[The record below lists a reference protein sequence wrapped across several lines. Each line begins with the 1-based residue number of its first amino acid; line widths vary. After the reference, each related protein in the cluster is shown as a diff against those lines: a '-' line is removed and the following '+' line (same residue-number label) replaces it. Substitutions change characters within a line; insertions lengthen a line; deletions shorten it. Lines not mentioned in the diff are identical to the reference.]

1 MRYKIGCGGI
11 KLGAWILFQLREGEL
26 VTKRRFSRF
35 ALLSVSLFLTPAM
48 SGGMI
53 AWGQATADE
62 SSSTASSAT
71 VDIDSGLLSAFKLR
85 SIGPALMSG
94 RISDIAVNP
103 KQPNTWY
110 VAAGSGNLWK
120 TTNAGTTWSAIFD
133 QYPSYSIGCVT
144 IDPKNPNIIWV
155 GTGEDVGGRHVGFG
169 DGVYVSYDAG
179 GSFQNMGLRGTE
191 HISKILIH
199 GEDSNIM
206 LVAAQGPLW
215 NEGGERGLYRSNDGG
230 KTWSQVL
237 AGGPWTGCTE
247 VVADPSNPDVMYA
260 ALHQRHR
267 TVAALLNTG
276 PESGIYKSIDGGE
289 SWTKLGRGLPGEN
302 MGKIA
307 LVVSPQKPNIVYASI
322 ELPATKGG
330 TWRSEDYGASWK
342 KVSDFVSGGTGPH
355 YYQELWADPHRFH
368 CLYHANNSLMR
379 SLDGG
384 ATWENIEGYSKHGD
398 NHAIA
403 FHPLDADMVICGTD
417 GGVYASY
424 DFAKTWQYVPNLS
437 LTQFYKVDVDNDTPF
452 YHIIGGTQDN
462 STQYGPS
469 RTRAATG
476 IVSSDWI
483 VPIGGDGH
491 DNAIHPENPD
501 IIFCESQEG
510 YIRRFDRRTGQ
521 SVAIRPAPGDGEAS
535 FRFNWDSPIL
545 ISPHNANRLYFASN
559 HLHRS
564 DDLGDSW
571 TTLSPDLSRNENRLA
586 MPMMGRKH
594 GVDAGYDLY
603 AMSQYGS
610 ITSISESP
618 VVADLIYVGTDD
630 GLIQVTEDGGQTW
643 RKVERIYGIPERAF
657 VNDIKADRHDPDT
670 VYACFDNH
678 KEGDFKPYLIRSRD
692 RGRTWESIS
701 ADLPDKHLV
710 WRFEQD
716 HVMPELMFLGTEFGL
731 FVSLNAG
738 ASWVKLSQ
746 GMPTIPV
753 RDLAIQKREND
764 LVCATF
770 GRGFYV
776 LDDYS
781 PLRELAKLQRDGTV
795 AELFAPRTTA
805 WYQETN
811 VSPVSSF
818 GDDFYRAENP
828 PLGAVFTVYVREATE
843 TARERRKKAEAA
855 SARGNTDVEIP
866 SFETLADEAAEVKP
880 QLLIEI
886 RDAQNEMVRRVPC
899 PAAKGL
905 HRVVWDMTE
914 VLPVASSPS
923 TLVAPGTY
931 SAQLLRLHGEKV
943 EKIGGQVEVA
953 LVAIYEPTLPPVN
966 LSESRRFMEETA
978 QLLARWRH
986 VTRTHERLSAE
997 LLGREKLVAAAS
1009 KEPENLLNQIVA
1021 LKEQQRKLTRS
1032 LAGDVEKRSRFVV
1045 DEPTAGERLQS
1056 ALYQTARSSHGPTA
1070 TSRDQLQLA
1079 KAGVETVEADLETC
1093 EEKIRTLREAMT
1105 QSGLIW
1111 VE

>member
-1 MRYKIGCGGI
+1 V
-11 KLGAWILFQLREGEL
+11 LRPFHSFGFL
-26 VTKRRFSRF
+26 C
-35 ALLSVSLFLTPAM
+35 ALLLLSFTPLTWLNNQ
-48 SGGMI
+48 S
-53 AWGQATADE
+53 AWGQAASDE
-62 SSSTASSAT
+62 SAT
-71 VDIDSGLLSAFKLR
+71 DAKSPPAPAAIQVDGALLSAFKLR

-94 RISDIAVNP
+94 RISDVAVNP
-103 KQPNTWY
+103 LQPNTWY

-133 QYPSYSIGCVT
+133 DYPSYSIGCVS
-144 IDPKNPNIIWV
+144 IDPKNPNVVWV

-179 GSFQNMGLRGTE
+179 GSFQKMGLEATE
-191 HISKILIH
+191 HIARILIH
-199 GEDSNIM
+199 AEDSNTI

-215 NEGGERGLYRSNDGG
+215 KEGGERGLYRSTDGG
-230 KTWSQVL
+230 KSWDQVL
-237 AGGPWTGCTE
+237 AAGPWTGCTD
-247 VVADPSNPDVMYA
+247 VVADPSNPQIMYA

-276 PESGIYKSIDGGE
+276 PESGIYKSVDGGATW
-289 SWTKLGRGLPGEN
+289 SKLSRGLPGEN
-302 MGKIA
+302 MGKIGLA
-307 LVVSPQKPNIVYASI
+307 VSPQKPNIVYASI

-355 YYQELWADPHRFH
+355 YYQEIWADPHRFG
-368 CLYHANNSLMR
+368 CLYHANNSLAR

-384 ATWENIEGYSKHGD
+384 ETWEDIEGNSKHGD

-403 FHPLDADMVICGTD
+403 FHPTDPDMVICGTD
-417 GGVYASY
+417 GGVYTSY
-424 DFAKTWQYVPNLS
+424 DFAKTWQYVPNLP

-452 YHIIGGTQDN
+452 YHIVGGTQDN

-469 RTRAATG
+469 RTRASTG

-483 VPIGGDGH
+483 IPIGGDGH

-521 SVAIRPAPGDGEAS
+521 SIAIRPAPGEGEPE

-545 ISPHNANRLYFASN
+545 ISPHNPDRLFFASN

-571 TTLSPDLSRNENRLA
+571 TTISPDLSRNENRLA
-586 MPMMGRKH
+586 MEMMGRKH

-618 VVADLIYVGTDD
+618 VVADLIYIGTDD

-643 RKVERIYGIPERAF
+643 RKTERIYGVPERAF
-657 VNDIKADRHDPDT
+657 VNDIKADRHDADT
-670 VYACFDNH
+670 VYACLDNH

-692 RGRTWESIS
+692 RGRTWESI
-701 ADLPDKHLV
+701 AGDLPEKHLV

-716 HVMPELMFLGTEFGL
+716 HETAELMFLGTEFGV

-738 ASWVKLSQ
+738 ENWLKLSQ

-753 RDLAIQKREND
+753 RDLAIQRREND

-781 PLRELAKLQRDGTV
+781 PLRKLSKLQSDGES
-795 AELFAPRTTA
+795 AELLAPRTTA
-805 WYQETN
+805 WYQETR
-811 VSPVSSF
+811 VSPVSF
-818 GDDFYRAENP
+818 RGDDFYTADNP
-828 PLGAVFTVYVREATE
+828 PMGAVFTLYVREATE
-843 TARERRKKAEAA
+843 TARAKRKKAEAEA
-855 SARGNTDVEIP
+855 AKANQDVEIP
-866 SFETLADEAAEVKP
+866 SFEALAEEAAEEAP
-880 QLLIEI
+880 QIMIEI
-886 RDAQNEMVRRVPC
+886 RDGQNEFVQRVDC
-899 PAAKGL
+899 PTAKGL
-905 HRVVWDMTE
+905 HRVVWNMTE
-914 VLPVASSPS
+914 VLPIASSPS

-931 SAQLLRLHGEKV
+931 TAQLIRMEGDEVKT
-943 EKIGGQVEVA
+943 IGGQIDVE
-953 LVAIYEPTLPPVN
+953 LVAIFQPTLPTVDR
-966 LSESRRFMEETA
+966 EEAQQFVEETA
-978 QLLARWRH
+978 KLLARWRH
-986 VTRTHERLSAE
+986 VSRASERLASE
-997 LLGREKLVAAAS
+997 LDGRKKLVASAADA
-1009 KEPENLLNQIVA
+1009 PADLLKQIVA
-1021 LKEQQRKLTRS
+1021 LEELERTLMRKLE
-1032 LAGDVEKRSRFVV
+1032 GDVEKRSRFVV
-1045 DEPTAGERLQS
+1045 DVPTAGERLQS
-1056 ALYQTARSSHGPTA
+1056 SLYQVASSSHGPTG
-1070 TSRDQLQLA
+1070 TSREQVDIA
-1079 KAGVETVEADLETC
+1079 KAGVEAAEADLQQY
-1093 EEKIRTLREAMT
+1093 EERLQSLRDAM
-1105 QSGLIW
+1105 QQAGLIW